1 MKVKTQLKP
10 TITNEIQRKKL
21 ASGVTKNA
29 VSIGTKKLA
38 WIPVEL
44 LNIQPYQRGR
54 QKHVV
59 QIAENWDDSKCNVL
73 LVSYDEKEGCFNVM
87 DGQHRAIAARMR
99 GVEYLVCEIFTG
111 LTISDEAKLFVDGN
125 TTSKKLNPFDTY
137 RANQFITGDDETELS
152 KIDKQIGEVCKR
164 YNIAVEKSNARNTL
178 KSVTEARSII
188 KRSGTEG
195 LEFVINV
202 IMESFWNEFADGFN
216 GDLMCALG
224 KIYAYN
230 PLNKNTIKDRLCGF
244 FRSSNPTE
252 LIALGNNNYP
262 NLGRRARLDAILAD
276 IINEP
281 VPTPEKKKPTKVT
294 TMKAS

>member
-1 MKVKTQLKP
+1 MKRVELKP

-21 ASGVTKNA
+21 ASGVMKNA
-29 VSIGTKKLA
+29 IRIGTKMLA

-73 LVSYDEKEGCFNVM
+73 LVSYDEETGCFNVM

-137 RANQFITGDDETELS
+137 RANQFIVGEDETELS
-152 KIDKQIGEVCKR
+152 KIDKQIAEVCKI
-164 YNIAVEKSNARNTL
+164 YNIVVEKSNARNTL

-202 IMESFWNEFADGFN
+202 IMDSFWNEFSEGFN
-216 GDLMCALG
+216 GDLMSALG

-230 PLNKNTIKDRLCGF
+230 PIDKKVIKARLCGF
-244 FRSSNPTE
+244 FRTSNPTE

-281 VPTPEKKKPTKVT
+281 TPTEKKKPTKVAT
-294 TMKAS
+294 IKTA